1 MAGFGFLRKIQ
12 SMADITI
19 KTGEAEHRATK
30 IAIGFTVLAVLTW
43 WQFTG
48 SLPFL
53 ASAILPNPPDGKTSS
68 VQSFV
73 LELFADGLYFI
84 GAFAVTFASGIWS
97 FAIGLI
103 QMAMMKLQSTKQN
116 NNIEKMLDERTERIF
131 RMVEVHLNNP
141 DERIE
146 KLEFKTSEPEQ
157 PVAPPPPTR
166 RTRAK
171 S

>member
-1 MAGFGFLRKIQ
+1 
-12 SMADITI
+12 MADITI

-53 ASAILPNPPDGKTSS
+53 ASAILPDPPDGKTSS

-73 LELFADGLYFI
+73 LELFADGLYFV

-97 FAIGLI
+97 FVIGLI
-103 QMAMMKLQSTKQN
+103 QMAMIKLQSNKQSN
-116 NNIEKMLDERTERIF
+116 DIEKMLDERTERIF
-131 RMVEVHLNNP
+131 RMVEVHLNNH

-146 KLEFKTSEPEQ
+146 KLESKNEPEEA
-157 PVAPPPPTR
+157 VLPPPPTR
-166 RTRAK
+166 KTRAR